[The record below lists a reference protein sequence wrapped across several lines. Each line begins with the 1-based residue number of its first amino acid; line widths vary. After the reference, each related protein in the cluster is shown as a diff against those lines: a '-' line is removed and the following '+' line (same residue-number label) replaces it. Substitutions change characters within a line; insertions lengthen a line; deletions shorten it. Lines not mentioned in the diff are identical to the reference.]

1 MKVET
6 IKQFNL
12 ITYLHWQFLFLAWSN
27 FYIRNHVYLQPFRNL
42 ERLNQ
47 FHYQVLM
54 GNEYKS
60 MKAWIHE
67 FMNSWIHESMIS
79 CLCTAIIKVH
89 ENQVTL
95 YEACFHAFVLQLSRY
110 MKIRWHYI
118 YEVYFHTYTFIKCF
132 QISPP
137 DSNVLEN
144 GINIEHSALWQ
155 WNSSWIC

>member
-12 ITYLHWQFLFLAWSN
+12 ITYLALTIFLAWSN
-27 FYIRNHVYLQPFRNL
+27 FYRRNNVSGILKDWINSTTWYLW
-42 ERLNQ
+42 EE
-47 FHYQVLM
+47 
-54 GNEYKS
+54 GK
-60 MKAWIHE
+60 KAWK
-67 FMNSWIHESMIS
+67 HESMLS
-79 CLCTAIIKVH
+79 CHCTAIIKVH

-110 MKIRWHYI
+110 MKIRWHYM

-144 GINIEHSALWQ
+144 GINLEHSALWQ
-155 WNSSWIC
+155 WNSSWNC